1 MLTVGMDDYL
11 DNGLEPTDWVG
22 GRYWVLVFAQKIA
35 RRGRRLPTI
44 YIISSAK
51 QEHYWSFTCTTE
63 RRIETTGSH

>member
-35 RRGRRLPTI
+35 RRGGPRGVYQLYTSLARQSRSI
-44 YIISSAK
+44 
-51 QEHYWSFTCTTE
+51 
-63 RRIETTGSH
+63 TGALHALQNVV